1 METTIVGLS
10 YDISVE
16 STYSKH
22 GPVWLVLYVRNS
34 RLRSRYGAWGRRHW
48 RVKYP
53 RCRRSK
59 RCSYILWKGLYRNIR
74 YICIIL
80 EANIIWRFGYPI
92 RLSFLLDFYFLRYT
106 CRRVLMVD
114 RPLVLNSFLQE
125 HVKKTPI
132 ALPDGFYFVLA
143 VCFPSN
149 KYQ

>member
-34 RLRSRYGAWGRRHW
+34 RLRSRHGAWGRRHW

-59 RCSYILWKGLYRNIR
+59 RVHFGFTATSFGKD
-74 YICIIL
+74 CIEIFDIYVL
-80 EANIIWRFGYPI
+80 FLKLTSFGAPATQYVRPFF
-92 RLSFLLDFYFLRYT
+92 LDFSFLHHTY
-106 CRRVLMVD
+106 RRVLMGT
-114 RPLVLNSFLQE
+114 LFGSQ
-125 HVKKTPI
+125 I
-132 ALPDGFYFVLA
+132 VLA
-143 VCFPSN
+143 IPKKMVKENLLGAKVGYF
-149 KYQ
+149 